1 MKKASKVDD
10 LMDKTFFKLS
20 PETTVPVAVKS
31 LGEKR
36 VFGAI
41 VADKS
46 GHVLGILS
54 EKECLKV
61 YAQVINGKLTKDEL
75 NDMKVTEIMY
85 PEFKTISRNH
95 GLIEAA
101 QAFLEVAYRRLPV
114 LERGELVGQITRRD
128 LVKGIEKF
136 IE

>member
-1 MKKASKVDD
+1 MKKPSKVDD
-10 LMDKTFFKLS
+10 LMDKVFFKLS

-41 VADKS
+41 VADKN

-61 YAQVINGKLTKDEL
+61 YARVISGILTKDEL
-75 NDMKVTEIMY
+75 NKMKVTEIMY
-85 PEFKTISRNH
+85 PEFKTISKNH
-95 GLIEAA
+95 GLIETA
-101 QAFLEVAYRRLPV
+101 QAFLAASYRRLPV
-114 LERGELVGQITRRD
+114 LDRGKLVGQITRRD
-128 LVKGIEKF
+128 LVKGIDKF
-136 IE
+136 V